1 MMGDVLK
8 SWMELALFYRGIRWL
23 EMKTNDSMLCLL
35 MKLIVK
41 IFCLLKISYSLLL
54 IKMMHS
60 QFEEALL
67 LFDLPV
73 L

>member
-1 MMGDVLK
+1 
-8 SWMELALFYRGIRWL
+8 
-23 EMKTNDSMLCLL
+23 MKTNDSMLYLL
-35 MKLIVK
+35 MKLILK

-67 LFDLPV
+67 LFDQPIL
-73 L
+73 